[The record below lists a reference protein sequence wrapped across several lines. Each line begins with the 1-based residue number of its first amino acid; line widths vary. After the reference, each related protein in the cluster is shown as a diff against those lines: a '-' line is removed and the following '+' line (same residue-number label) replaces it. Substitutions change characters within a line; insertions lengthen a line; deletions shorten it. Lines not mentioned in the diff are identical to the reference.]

1 MTNTIRTTAVFL
13 QPFQLA
19 SFNDTLPAGEYRIET
34 VLPDPVTGIGT
45 DDWVASVQVHL
56 QARASHPGLT
66 RTLTVPLGE
75 LDRAIAKDK
84 LTGKD
89 LTDFF
94 VEEMLADPMIRL
106 VMDADGVC
114 EAEVRALYF
123 GTRGAAGDENA
134 TGRMAGSIVTHGA
147 HTGMSPRSGSPRP
160 GIGE

>member
-19 SFNDTLPAGEYRIET
+19 SFNETLPAGEYRIET

-106 VMDADGVC
+106 VMQADDV
-114 EAEVRALYF
+114 AERDLRDLYAPPSDHPVRARRRGMDA
-123 GTRGAAGDENA
+123 GTGDP
-134 TGRMAGSIVTHGA
+134 RYGSA
-147 HTGMSPRSGSPRP
+147 RP